1 MLHVD
6 LSTFHFAEFNALRE
20 QLNRKVYLLPV
31 ASVCDGCSVR
41 CVYRD
46 RSGLHPHGAI
56 IAQNPQLGI
65 PHAHLS
71 EEEMNYLPVRQLT
84 LLLLLGCLLLER
96 AQFFERNW
104 LAVQGFKNIKMLV
117 TFGSRDAL

>member
-1 MLHVD
+1 MLHVE
-6 LSTFHFAEFNALRE
+6 LSTFHLAEFNALRE
-20 QLNRKVYLLPV
+20 QLNRQVYLLPV

-56 IAQNPQLGI
+56 VAQNPQLGI
-65 PHAHLS
+65 SHAHFP
-71 EEEMNYLPVRQLT
+71 EEEMDYLSVRQLT

-104 LAVQGFKNIKMLV
+104 LAVQDIKSIKVLAA
-117 TFGSRDAL
+117 FGSRDAL